1 MRASCAKVNA
11 QRSFLEIIMK
21 VFFLGSYS
29 SIGVAGLMDSS
40 YAARK
45 TAVSTLLSKVSGKL
59 KSLHYLF
66 GEFDVLAELEVPNL
80 ETASGL
86 RIALEQ
92 SGAWSEVV
100 ILPEFDLDKA
110 IKAHSLG
117 TYKAPG
123 QEGKKAKR

>member
-1 MRASCAKVNA
+1 V
-11 QRSFLEIIMK
+11 K

-29 SIGVAGLMDSS
+29 ADGVAGLMNSS

-45 TAVSTLLSKVSGKL
+45 AAVSALLTKVGGKL

-66 GEFDVLAELEVPNL
+66 GEFDVLAELEVPSV

-92 SGAWSEVV
+92 SGAWAEVV
-100 ILPEFDLDKA
+100 VLPEFDIDKA
-110 IKAHSLG
+110 IKAHAAG

-123 QEGKKAKR
+123 EEGKKSKR